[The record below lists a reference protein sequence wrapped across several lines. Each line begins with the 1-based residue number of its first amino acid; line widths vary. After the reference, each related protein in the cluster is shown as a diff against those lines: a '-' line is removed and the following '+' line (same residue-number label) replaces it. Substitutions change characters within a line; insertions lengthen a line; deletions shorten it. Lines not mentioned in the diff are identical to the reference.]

1 MGPAIQ
7 TVLDEQVIPIM
18 KEGKQGGGY
27 RRHSTRC
34 YESVLRTFNRGK
46 LPVERQSVRRV
57 VQSNILNIMIA
68 GFAASLEHG
77 RLEYRHTNSSEDA
90 GFRLTRMN
98 QLSLDLLELL
108 FFQDKNQMR

>member
-1 MGPAIQ
+1 
-7 TVLDEQVIPIM
+7 M

-34 YESVLRTFNRGK
+34 YKSVLRTFNRGK

-57 VQSNILNIMIA
+57 VQSNVLNIMIA

-77 RLEYRHTNSSEDA
+77 RLEDRHAHRPLDPR
-90 GFRLTRMN
+90 FRLTGMN
-98 QLSLDLLELL
+98 QLSLNMLELFL
-108 FFQDKNQMR
+108 FQDKHLRNYHLNNDFWDS